1 MTQPQGHALQPPG
14 PRVGL
19 FATCLGG
26 TLQLSVGC
34 HVNVP
39 WAQARCGWLPFH
51 SGSTRNTDGISVTTS
66 APGDSRTF
74 RRGAWMAQTQLRP
87 ARRAVKAVS
96 TPERV
101 CTHDPGLRFVPKP
114 SAYKPPS
121 TTPCRA

>member
-26 TLQLSVGC
+26 T
-34 HVNVP
+34 
-39 WAQARCGWLPFH
+39 RD
-51 SGSTRNTDGISVTTS
+51 TDGISVTTS

-101 CTHDPGLRFVPKP
+101 CTHDPGLRYVPKP
-114 SAYKPPS
+114 
-121 TTPCRA
+121 